1 MFPEHLSIA
10 CDYGQNKFRKE
21 LLLKLFIGFWIHF
34 LVISVVKSSHRRCSI
49 KNLFF
54 KILCIHRKTLVLEP
68 LFNKVAGLHAC
79 SFIKKRLQHR
89 CFPMNTAR
97 FLRTP
102 ILRSICERILLNN
115 VQPTTTLITCNSRP
129 ELFKIKPEIKLPS
142 SYFQETTI
150 ERNAMEINLSLNKK
164 TNSRGYRNRTLTRSE
179 LNYFSFKPL
188 SFRDFLDLKKNCL
201 KFPRILSSYLWRQ
214 FTFFSEYCYYKF
226 TKVDVNVVKLQIQNS
241 CAIYKIS

>member
-1 MFPEHLSIA
+1 
-10 CDYGQNKFRKE
+10 
-21 LLLKLFIGFWIHF
+21 
-34 LVISVVKSSHRRCSI
+34 
-49 KNLFF
+49 
-54 KILCIHRKTLVLEP
+54 
-68 LFNKVAGLHAC
+68 
-79 SFIKKRLQHR
+79 
-89 CFPMNTAR
+89 MNTAR

-102 ILRSICERILLNN
+102 ILRSICELILLNN
-115 VQPTTTLITCNSRP
+115 VQPTATLITCNSRP
-129 ELFKIKPEIKLPS
+129 KLFKIKPEIKLPS

-201 KFPRILSSYLWRQ
+201 KFPRVLSSYLWRQ

-226 TKVDVNVVKLQIQNS
+226 TRVDVNVVKLQIQNS